1 MSAPTNHW
9 KLGAFVVGAVLLGLA
24 VAMILAAQTL
34 QVQTVTYVSYFD
46 EGVSGL
52 EVGSPV
58 SFRGVKIGNV
68 SQIDVAPDRRH
79 VEITYQ
85 LGTRVLSRLGL
96 AMPGQGKETK
106 LVVPS
111 DVRVQI
117 ASTGL
122 TGTKFVQ
129 LDFFDPKIAPLPQL
143 PFPVPENYIP
153 ATASTM
159 KNLEDAV
166 IRAVDQFPALA
177 QAVQSVLAKIDA
189 ILDDLER
196 KGIPTRAAQT
206 LSSANQMIG
215 TLQVK
220 LNQLDVDQLS
230 HQTNALLKNA
240 NTAVVKLQRVI
251 DRVDGEHG
259 LLASVQR
266 TSDSLGD
273 SAGAG
278 MGDTIRDTAR
288 DLREAATAIREF
300 LEALQRDPDMLIK
313 GKAKEHP

>member
-1 MSAPTNHW
+1 
-9 KLGAFVVGAVLLGLA
+9 
-24 VAMILAAQTL
+24 
-34 QVQTVTYVSYFD
+34 
-46 EGVSGL
+46 
-52 EVGSPV
+52 
-58 SFRGVKIGNV
+58 
-68 SQIDVAPDRRH
+68 
-79 VEITYQ
+79 
-85 LGTRVLSRLGL
+85 
-96 AMPGQGKETK
+96 
-106 LVVPS
+106 
-111 DVRVQI
+111 
-117 ASTGL
+117 
-122 TGTKFVQ
+122 
-129 LDFFDPKIAPLPQL
+129 
-143 PFPVPENYIP
+143 
-153 ATASTM
+153 M